1 MDQLTSVSN
10 KYLKRAKIKA
20 SNLSDQPQWGR
31 LGANHF
37 CDLLEIWCERLNGI
51 SVLYH
56 SSEQKGSNNRTVTGF
71 SSFTRWE
78 TPPVRTVDRK
88 EFDTFLS
95 CRGIANYSPLVYS
108 YLCQSS
114 GKGGTALLSSV
125 LSILPNY
132 FRIAAYGGDC
142 VSIYTMARI
151 NLDFYGP
158 RALWGH
164 YQQLPVVPEYW
175 NYMREMRF
183 NILLW
188 TLQHFIIAK
197 RCFSLIV
204 SEEAPCLR
212 FLYAGSRLGSTDC
225 QIFDVESRLGNGL
238 SQKSF
243 KSSNFPPPDHNWE
256 LNFIVTQP
264 TSPPASHIS
273 EIFSTDL
280 SEILLLLTILC
291 SRRKKSSEWR
301 CWLPW
306 RGFSSKFWT
315 ICQTRESLR
324 VLIPTE
330 WTVTNSIIVRL
341 GL

>member
-1 MDQLTSVSN
+1 MDPGLCGVIISN
-10 KYLKRAKIKA
+10 FQ
-20 SNLSDQPQWGR
+20 SFPS
-31 LGANHF
+31 
-37 CDLLEIWCERLNGI
+37 GI
-51 SVLYH
+51 TC
-56 SSEQKGSNNRTVTGF
+56 SE
-71 SSFTRWE
+71 
-78 TPPVRTVDRK
+78 
-88 EFDTFLS
+88 
-95 CRGIANYSPLVYS
+95 
-108 YLCQSS
+108 
-114 GKGGTALLSSV
+114 
-125 LSILPNY
+125 
-132 FRIAAYGGDC
+132 
-142 VSIYTMARI
+142 
-151 NLDFYGP
+151 
-158 RALWGH
+158 
-164 YQQLPVVPEYW
+164 
-175 NYMREMRF
+175 RF

-280 SEILLLLTILC
+280 SEIFLLLTILC

-330 WTVTNSIIVRL
+330 WTVTNSIIAQLVCNYKKRNTCWL
-341 GL
+341 LTVEVHHWLILDWGEFKYSAICEIFTNYYY